1 MIEAAICSLQKKQ
14 MEIVW
19 KYIEIWYNM
28 AWAIFMNIFNIILPI
43 FIMNN
48 CCNIN
53 YKNMKPIKTN
63 RKVHHHVM
71 KTCTLHTHTHIL
83 CK

>member
-1 MIEAAICSLQKKQ
+1 M
-14 MEIVW
+14 VW
-19 KYIEIWYNM
+19 V
-28 AWAIFMNIFNIILPI
+28 IFVNIFNIIPPI

-53 YKNMKPIKTN
+53 YTSMKPIKTN

-71 KTCTLHTHTHIL
+71 NTCTLHTHTHIYYVNETFITNNNTKMAWFL
-83 CK
+83 